1 MLFRSTK
8 VPTKNPV
15 TAKPVAAKPA
25 AASSTPPVPTAAPMK
40 LANFTE
46 RPSTVTPTF
55 LPSKKP
61 VIRRTAA
68 PSTRAPVPLT
78 DPPVPLTDAPVP
90 LTEAPVAQTEA
101 PVAQTNTPVALTEAP
116 VPSTFAPLRATR
128 APVPSTFAPLP
139 ATRAPVTSTSAPVTL
154 APLPA
159 TRAPVTSMAVPIPTE
174 AAPVPPTDSPVT
186 VTLEPVLALAPNLA
200 TTASPARSVEG
211 LIGTDQRPS
220 GTSAGNLSG
229 GAWAGI
235 ASAGAVLLVALYVFS
250 RRRASAIDE
259 HKDHLVPM
267 GDESIFTEDS
277 GKGRFVVG
285 NDHMVDN
292 HSMKGSS
299 IGSVSSHGSSHGSE
313 TSSFKEMKE
322 GQMRVVSTNVGQFDP
337 SSAASIALLRRDD
350 VEQSSGSSSSM
361 CTPRV
366 DSPFTSRQPFA
377 LPPGIDAET
386 FKRRKLEDL
395 DTAIQAADWNGVYRI
410 ASSIAGNE
418 ELSSMSGVSIS
429 ARNSALAIPNDVES
443 QQTDIETLIP
453 AISPGNARVNLEA
466 EDEIRAATLDQL
478 IERGDWTGVAT
489 TAADF
494 AEADGSSGVLSP
506 QKRSLLG
513 LISGRRT
520 SAAAEA
526 AINSASSVDSSF
538 AESASGRVGAVPM
551 DMEQNET
558 SFAFVTLLGHG
569 RTNTDETASESS
581 GESPKK
587 SSKVTGSSGDT
598 PRIPHSAIST
608 GMATVPVP
616 VHGSGSEMVPL
627 GAMAGLSTA
636 VVASTV
642 AFAAASGSFTSEQP
656 RTPSEHHPEQK
667 KETTKRRWR
676 NLFRRGKSTGN
687 SQQDDS
693 SSSTDDPIE
702 SPYIFNTQSYDD
714 MIDDEMGRRMVSPPS
729 GSTNQSRQHQVE
741 EPLDESHVSYL
752 SLRTDLDRA
761 VIRGDWGAVESLS
774 TQIEVADPTPRKL
787 YTFNEEVDITLGA
800 MSRAAVVISSSNSMS
815 ESSVV
820 SLRTEL
826 DQAVDRGD
834 WALVEELSN
843 QILGTNITKVLGNH
857 SSPSKY
863 MMLSEDHTIPSST
876 PIKVQS
882 EIFRTPYSP
891 SSHEGLSSSYST
903 PDSNKVNT
911 IGKMVSM
918 RNWRGVTAL
927 ASVFDLEESGSLPSS
942 PRRVAANAPHPDP
955 TLQGF
960 ANDWIAMAD
969 SLDNNDNEYSISST
983 ERVARES
990 ANTSSGSQFS
1000 IMAMMGNQP
1009 RTVSPNQSYSSAS
1022 TENNTLQE
1030 FERLVGEGDW
1040 RGLVDAATREEGIA
1054 TSDLAEVG
1062 LQFKVSGMLDY
1073 PPTQKVHTKS
1083 PEDVVLRPT
1092 DGPHPKQFMRKENKE
1107 SFHGARLLIPY
1118 WEEITPKKDDQ
1129 KTSGDNHA

>member
-1 MLFRSTK
+1 MFSVRRSFGR
-8 VPTKNPV
+8 V
-15 TAKPVAAKPA
+15 
-25 AASSTPPVPTAAPMK
+25 
-40 LANFTE
+40 
-46 RPSTVTPTF
+46 
-55 LPSKKP
+55 
-61 VIRRTAA
+61 
-68 PSTRAPVPLT
+68 
-78 DPPVPLTDAPVP
+78 
-90 LTEAPVAQTEA
+90 
-101 PVAQTNTPVALTEAP
+101 
-116 VPSTFAPLRATR
+116 
-128 APVPSTFAPLP
+128 
-139 ATRAPVTSTSAPVTL
+139 
-154 APLPA
+154 
-159 TRAPVTSMAVPIPTE
+159 
-174 AAPVPPTDSPVT
+174 VT
-186 VTLEPVLALAPNLA
+186 VVQ
-200 TTASPARSVEG
+200 S
-211 LIGTDQRPS
+211 
-220 GTSAGNLSG
+220 
-229 GAWAGI
+229 
-235 ASAGAVLLVALYVFS
+235 LYF
-250 RRRASAIDE
+250 
-259 HKDHLVPM
+259 
-267 GDESIFTEDS
+267 
-277 GKGRFVVG
+277 
-285 NDHMVDN
+285 
-292 HSMKGSS
+292 
-299 IGSVSSHGSSHGSE
+299 
-313 TSSFKEMKE
+313 
-322 GQMRVVSTNVGQFDP
+322 
-337 SSAASIALLRRDD
+337 
-350 VEQSSGSSSSM
+350 
-361 CTPRV
+361 
-366 DSPFTSRQPFA
+366 
-377 LPPGIDAET
+377 
-386 FKRRKLEDL
+386 
-395 DTAIQAADWNGVYRI
+395 
-410 ASSIAGNE
+410 
-418 ELSSMSGVSIS
+418 
-429 ARNSALAIPNDVES
+429 
-443 QQTDIETLIP
+443 
-453 AISPGNARVNLEA
+453 
-466 EDEIRAATLDQL
+466 
-478 IERGDWTGVAT
+478 
-489 TAADF
+489 
-494 AEADGSSGVLSP
+494 
-506 QKRSLLG
+506 
-513 LISGRRT
+513 
-520 SAAAEA
+520 
-526 AINSASSVDSSF
+526 
-538 AESASGRVGAVPM
+538 
-551 DMEQNET
+551 
-558 SFAFVTLLGHG
+558 
-569 RTNTDETASESS
+569 
-581 GESPKK
+581 
-587 SSKVTGSSGDT
+587 
-598 PRIPHSAIST
+598 
-608 GMATVPVP
+608 
-616 VHGSGSEMVPL
+616 
-627 GAMAGLSTA
+627 
-636 VVASTV
+636 VASTV